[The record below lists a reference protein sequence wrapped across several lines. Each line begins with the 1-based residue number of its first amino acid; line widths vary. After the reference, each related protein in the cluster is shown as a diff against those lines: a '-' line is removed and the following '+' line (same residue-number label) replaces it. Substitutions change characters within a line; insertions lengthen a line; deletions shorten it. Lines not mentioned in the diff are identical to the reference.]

1 MILDRLIGLA
11 VMIVLGAACL
21 TPYVGRFENKNLA
34 IVIYGL
40 LGAMVLG
47 YLLYFSPPVRR
58 LIERLPFKKVT
69 AELDGVFRAV
79 QEKRALVGRAA
90 ALSLVAQATG
100 ILIIYGLARAMGIP
114 GIGLWMFFIFEPII
128 FIVSA
133 LPISVGGWGVQE
145 FIYKETFGTFGGVD
159 PNQAIALSVLYKLSL
174 ILFSIPGGFLFA
186 MGATR
191 RRNVN
196 SPRG

>member
-1 MILDRLIGLA
+1 
-11 VMIVLGAACL
+11 
-21 TPYVGRFENKNLA
+21 
-34 IVIYGL
+34 
-40 LGAMVLG
+40 
-47 YLLYFSPPVRR
+47 
-58 LIERLPFKKVT
+58 
-69 AELDGVFRAV
+69 
-79 QEKRALVGRAA
+79 LVGRAA
-90 ALSLVAQATG
+90 ALSLFAQAGG

-114 GIGLWMFFIFEPII
+114 GVGLWMFFIFEPII

-174 ILFSIPGGFLFA
+174 ILFSIPGGLLFA
-186 MGATR
+186 MGATQR
-191 RRNVN
+191 RSVN